1 MDKEQSEVHVS
12 YSSSQLKDEEAV
24 TPYVFSSTEE
34 QEETL
39 INIDK
44 GQLKITHAPMPE

>member
-12 YSSSQLKDEEAV
+12 YSSSQLKDKEAV
-24 TPYVFSSTEE
+24 TPYIFSSTKE

-39 INIDK
+39 DDIDK
-44 GQLKITHAPMPE
+44 